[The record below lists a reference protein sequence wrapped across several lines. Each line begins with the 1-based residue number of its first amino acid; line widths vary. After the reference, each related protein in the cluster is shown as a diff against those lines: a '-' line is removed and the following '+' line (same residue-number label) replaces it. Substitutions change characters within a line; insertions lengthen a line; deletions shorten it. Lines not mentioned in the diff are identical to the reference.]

1 MSEFWS
7 LYAITTCHTG
17 ILDSPCKFVQ
27 HVPQKLSRKN
37 SNFFRCTLALH
48 RPRGPEVVTRPGSEL
63 ESNADVGPA
72 SPVLPPG
79 EAAPDFSLPDRSG
92 RLYSLENFRG
102 RPLLIDFWATWCGP
116 CRQTMPEVQRLHR
129 EYGRELQVVGINIE
143 GNTPDVLSYLDEGG
157 YTFPVLFDSGNW
169 DSIVAT
175 SYGVSSIPRTFLIDR
190 NSRVL
195 YAGHPQG
202 LLTKALAAA
211 HAKGITHRDL
221 KPPKC
226 DDHFGRAGQSPRFRA
241 CQDSTAA
248 TPSKTVNPRLP
259 PKRGPRKE

>member
-1 MSEFWS
+1 MRVQRTFWALFVLLSAILASAQS
-7 LYAITTCHTG
+7 LGDVAHKEKKRREENERSGATARVITEAEVG
-17 ILDSPCKFVQ
+17 
-27 HVPQKLSRKN
+27 
-37 SNFFRCTLALH
+37 
-48 RPRGPEVVTRPGSEL
+48 RGPEVVTRPGSEL

-92 RLYSLENFRG
+92 RLYSLANFRG

-202 LLTKALAAA
+202 LTEEQIRSAIAA
-211 HAKGITHRDL
+211 R
-221 KPPKC
+221 
-226 DDHFGRAGQSPRFRA
+226 
-241 CQDSTAA
+241 
-248 TPSKTVNPRLP
+248 
-259 PKRGPRKE
+259 